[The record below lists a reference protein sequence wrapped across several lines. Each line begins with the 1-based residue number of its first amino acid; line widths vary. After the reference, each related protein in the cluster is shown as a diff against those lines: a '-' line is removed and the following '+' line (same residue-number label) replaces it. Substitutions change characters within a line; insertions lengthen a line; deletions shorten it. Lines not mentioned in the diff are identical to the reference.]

1 MASAILSLNIK
12 KCPHYEGIRCLR
24 SVNKSHQIGQI
35 WREYHPTGKIVKAV
49 SITGTRHD
57 EKGEAE
63 MELEESLR
71 VEDVLGF
78 NIKYITFVCKPDAE
92 LEEFHQV
99 LQATTTKT
107 LNAFELLMAKGRDF
121 PNEKKQSSGKSE
133 GLHRKDELYN
143 DLLKQYFR
151 KSNLDFPKS
160 VAQTQGGYFVQVL
173 CNALWYL
180 TNHHD
185 TINGAAMRQK
195 HLLPIP
201 MAFEAFTGYN
211 DVKRKKA
218 KAQQLGSHELESH
231 SEALYSLL
239 LKPCIKNSEGWQK
252 ACDNITNLADCMK
265 AYKLYLETRAE
276 KQNLYH
282 SLGHPVRTVDEFTTV
297 ENRKAWL
304 GNVHE
309 RYSLLDE
316 AVRNAG
322 LGNPVYFDEA
332 KCVAT
337 AFENNVQRYRF
348 FQNLCLSVPVDIYRF
363 SPGGSVCTSYCFVQV
378 EVNRS
383 EPQMLTD
390 AARMAGKL
398 KQEFSEFHTRAQRKV
413 FKEKLANVVSIMPAV
428 ADLIYKELCIDRTA
442 AIHPDTQERI
452 RLIFMGEEGLLTDLR
467 HLNLGRPSDYFD
479 VFFGHLSDLVEEV
492 TAADERRH
500 NTAHLSQWIS
510 LSDMIDM
517 AAKRCPENTPIPSKS
532 LVRLQFAPRNPYSKT
547 AYSFTSRIDVQYK
560 IQRRQLRATHVDQ
573 HYCAALLKYFKEKA
587 VELGE
592 KCIVVC
598 CDDKAKVPIGEPG
611 FSVSTGVRGKK
622 TIAPTATTL
631 VAADHDMTK
640 ASITPSVI
648 LQVQIPDSAEKSF
661 VQGQVSVSVN
671 DSVFQVSTPMRH
683 AASLS
688 KMVPLDK
695 TKILM
700 KYSDGGTDHRTTLEA
715 VRCAAICLFKEYDLD
730 MVILARCA
738 PGHSWRNPAERVM
751 SIMNLGLQNCS
762 LERES
767 STDVIEKKLK
777 SCSSMKSVRDAAA
790 KQPELKAAWV
800 DSVEPVQA
808 SLRNRFQRLKLKEVP
823 FQTFDPVQE
832 DDLDLLRRHLRELF
846 PQLDL
851 GKLQK
856 AFTGKCKAFQSWILT
871 HCRERHY
878 SFQIKKICCLPPTS
892 AEEDLKWLPDPIM
905 AGDGEHYMKYAEA
918 KLIDTTEADRPTLK
932 EKAAKTT
939 LKEKA
944 AKPKPAKRAHTELN
958 QGDRLA
964 ADDTA
969 DVVSQE
975 EPVHEASMYTAQHAR
990 ATIECTECR
999 KPRVIYGK
1007 QKMSSR
1013 EEVSFAI
1020 LVSGFDYTCGAPI
1033 TPPESSLHGKY
1044 VARQMLV
1051 CNTPLELAYYS
1062 SNISSPK
1069 DTCAHCGIGEGV
1081 VDLQLKKRYKTV
1093 LPLCEQCKESGKMA
1107 IVHRPF
1113 AYMESRFGKK
1123 EIMLI
1128 VFHVQIGFQSNYN
1141 ILVQGIP
1148 YADKLLKQ
1156 LLYSRSWYPM
1166 CKYASKANIIFSF
1179 KSFVVCFETIEGQG
1193 AWSLRPRKAVK
1204 KACVVL

>member
-1 MASAILSLNIK
+1 MFLTDKIEGVCDGEVNEWDALSDFLIQDI
-12 KCPHYEGIRCLR
+12 E
-24 SVNKSHQIGQI
+24 
-35 WREYHPTGKIVKAV
+35 TGDPVQ
-49 SITGTRHD
+49 D
-57 EKGEAE
+57 ELATVGEAE

-218 KAQQLGSHELESH
+218 KAQQL
-231 SEALYSLL
+231 
-239 LKPCIKNSEGWQK
+239 
-252 ACDNITNLADCMK
+252 
-265 AYKLYLETRAE
+265 
-276 KQNLYH
+276 
-282 SLGHPVRTVDEFTTV
+282 
-297 ENRKAWL
+297 
-304 GNVHE
+304 
-309 RYSLLDE
+309 
-316 AVRNAG
+316 
-322 LGNPVYFDEA
+322 
-332 KCVAT
+332 
-337 AFENNVQRYRF
+337 
-348 FQNLCLSVPVDIYRF
+348 
-363 SPGGSVCTSYCFVQV
+363 
-378 EVNRS
+378 VNRS

-517 AAKRCPENTPIPSKS
+517 AAKRCPENTPILSKS
-532 LVRLQFAPRNPYSKT
+532 LVRLQFAPRNPYSKA

-592 KCIVVC
+592 KYIVVC

-661 VQGQVSVSVN
+661 VQGQVS
-671 DSVFQVSTPMRH
+671 TPMRH

-738 PGHSWRNPAERVM
+738 PGHSWRYPAERVM

-878 SFQIKKICCLPPTS
+878 SFQIKKCSDPSCCLPPTS

-969 DVVSQE
+969 EVVSQE

-1020 LVSGFDYTCGAPI
+1020 LVSEFDYTCGAPI
-1033 TPPESSLHGKY
+1033 TPPESSLHEMSAIGTKGMRSGRSHIMEEEGEMSMPSPDKRKDDSEQKICRFLKKGEE
-1044 VARQMLV
+1044 VLDTFKMSVRAFESQSLQFRELQKAVHDLKRKSDSTDVEVPPKRAKLSKQPGTAEAQQSCSATPEEIVSDSDDDISMLV
-1051 CNTPLELAYYS
+1051 RQEVDNTANYTTGDS
-1062 SNISSPK
+1062 FFDSI
-1069 DTCAHCGIGEGV
+1069 
-1081 VDLQLKKRYKTV
+1081 
-1093 LPLCEQCKESGKMA
+1093 EQFFE
-1107 IVHRPF
+1107 H
-1113 AYMESRFGKK
+1113 
-1123 EIMLI
+1123 
-1128 VFHVQIGFQSNYN
+1128 
-1141 ILVQGIP
+1141 LV
-1148 YADKLLKQ
+1148 KQ
-1156 LLYSRSWYPM
+1156 
-1166 CKYASKANIIFSF
+1166 
-1179 KSFVVCFETIEGQG
+1179 
-1193 AWSLRPRKAVK
+1193 
-1204 KACVVL
+1204 